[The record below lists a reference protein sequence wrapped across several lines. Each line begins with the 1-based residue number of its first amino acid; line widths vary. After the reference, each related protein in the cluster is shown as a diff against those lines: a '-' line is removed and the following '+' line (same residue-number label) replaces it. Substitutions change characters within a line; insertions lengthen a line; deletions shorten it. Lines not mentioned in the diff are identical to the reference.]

1 MLTFLGTFI
10 ISANTGIYRESL
22 CAVHNCI
29 LIPVYPS
36 ADIPKDRE
44 KAAGRVSLD
53 EEDKAAANHIANIA
67 AYKSACIT
75 AYEIPKPSFYSS
87 CG

>member
-22 CAVHNCI
+22 LSVHSCI

-36 ADIPKDRE
+36 AYILKDRK

-53 EEDKAAANHIANIA
+53 EEDKAAANHIANVA

-75 AYEIPKPSFYSS
+75 AYEISKRNFYSR